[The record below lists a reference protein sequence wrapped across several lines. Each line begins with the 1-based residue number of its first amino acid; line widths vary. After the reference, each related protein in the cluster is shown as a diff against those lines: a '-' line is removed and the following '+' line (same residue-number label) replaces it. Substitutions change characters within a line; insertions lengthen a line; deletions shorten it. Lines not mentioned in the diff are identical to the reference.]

1 MESPSGRQAAT
12 NVTSKLTGSSPPLT
26 HALNSRGYP
35 QQYER
40 LGVLGKGI
48 DIRHIRA
55 GNVTSESMTL
65 SFDLLGNALVS
76 GLLLGGF
83 YAAVTIGVSISFGM
97 LDIVNIAHPAF
108 VILGSYTAYV
118 ANSVFGMDPIISSIV
133 LVPAYYLAG
142 VAIYCVYDVSFE
154 RRGDTSI
161 RGLAFF
167 FGILFITEVTLVLV
181 FGVDYRLVDTP
192 YVGPSLHIG
201 VIDLPLRLLIP
212 CLVSLA
218 LIGTLQLFMSYTF
231 IGRAVQA
238 VAQDPVA
245 LRLMAVDPNRIKRIA
260 FGLSIASASIAGAIL
275 IIIQPVEPSIGRD
288 YIGRIFAICVMGGL
302 GSFGGTVVAAMILGI
317 MESLTSTFYGPS
329 WSPAVA
335 FGFLLITLAVLPS
348 GLFGR
353 R

>member
-1 MESPSGRQAAT
+1 M
-12 NVTSKLTGSSPPLT
+12 
-26 HALNSRGYP
+26 
-35 QQYER
+35 
-40 LGVLGKGI
+40 
-48 DIRHIRA
+48 D
-55 GNVTSESMTL
+55 L

-108 VILGSYTAYV
+108 VILGSYTAYI
-118 ANSVFGMDPIISSIV
+118 ANSVFGFDPILSGIV
-133 LVPAYYLAG
+133 LSSVFYLLG
-142 VAIYCVYDVSFE
+142 TAIYYVYDVSFE
-154 RRGDTSI
+154 RRGDASI

-167 FGILFITEVTLVLV
+167 FGILFITEVALVLV
-181 FGVDYRLVDTP
+181 FGVDYRLVDAP

-201 VIDLPLRLLIP
+201 VIDLPLRLLVP

-218 LIGTLQLFMSYTF
+218 LIGALQLFMSYTF
-231 IGRAVQA
+231 IGRAIQA
-238 VAQDPVA
+238 VAQDPTA
-245 LRLMAVDPNRIKRIA
+245 LRLMAADPSRIKRIA

-275 IIIQPVEPSIGRD
+275 IVIQPVEPSVARD

-302 GSFGGTVVAAMILGI
+302 GSFGGTVIAAMTLGV

-335 FGFLLITLAVLPS
+335 FGFLLITLAIRPA